1 MGDERLTTETEGL
14 AGVVASSLRSATGAS
29 DAIVRTV
36 EAIKAS
42 NPLFHWA
49 GVYLLDGAMLSL
61 AHEIGHPT
69 PHRHIP
75 LDKGICGAAAREG
88 VTIVVD
94 DVHADPR
101 YLACTLRT
109 RSEIVVPLRASG
121 RILGEID
128 IDSDEPAVFTKEDRA
143 ELESVAEILSAWI
156 ARASWTQPG
165 AATARPG
172 AAAGEGR

>member
-1 MGDERLTTETEGL
+1 MTAGIEGL
-14 AGVVASSLRSATGAS
+14 AGIVAASLRSATGAS
-29 DAIVRTV
+29 DAIRRTV

-49 GVYLLDGAMLSL
+49 GVYLLEGTMLSL

-69 PHRHIP
+69 PHRLIP

-128 IDSDEPAVFTKEDRA
+128 IDSDEPAAFTKGDRA
-143 ELESVAEILSAWI
+143 ALESVSDLLSAFLD
-156 ARASWTQPG
+156 RAAWTDAG
-165 AATARPG
+165 SAAPRSG